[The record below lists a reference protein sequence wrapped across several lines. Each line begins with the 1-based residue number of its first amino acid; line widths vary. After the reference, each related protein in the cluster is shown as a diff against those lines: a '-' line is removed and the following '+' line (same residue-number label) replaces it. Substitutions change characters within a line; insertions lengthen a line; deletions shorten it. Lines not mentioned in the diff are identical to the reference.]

1 MEAENQ
7 ETRMARWSEYTT
19 GQRIRILR
27 GKALRQSD
35 LAEMTGLSLPT
46 IQQAEQ
52 DKRLTL
58 QTLLLIASAL
68 GTDTSVIL
76 GQQGPRR
83 GMEQD
88 DRATVRELSRAVHD
102 ISAGLFP
109 DTVTAPPLATVIENV
124 RQCWARY
131 WEGKYV
137 AAGSLAGPLIAE
149 AAACVRAQP
158 DGEQAKAWTVLSD
171 AYRLAAYVANL
182 MGARDLAYAA
192 IGHAQTAASRADNGL
207 SSALVMSG
215 RAWIYL
221 RDARLKESLA
231 LAEKA
236 ATDIEPRFSQA
247 TTGELVAY
255 GSHINFAA
263 VVASRIGNGGLAG
276 DYLSQSH
283 AAGARMG
290 HEARAHGTV
299 FGPVT
304 ASTQAVGVKVALGQT
319 AQALGLIADIKPH
332 HEASLSGAARS
343 RYAMDKAM
351 AQADAKLWDASLDTL
366 ERALLDHPVWARH
379 QALPSV
385 IVEKIGRASTARL
398 RRVSKLVATGLDGA
412 DGFSPATSRTAL

>member
-1 MEAENQ
+1 
-7 ETRMARWSEYTT
+7 MARWSEYTT
-19 GQRIRILR
+19 GQRIKILR
-27 GKALRQSD
+27 GKTLRQSD
-35 LAEMTGLSLPT
+35 LAELTGLSLPT

-58 QTLLLIASAL
+58 QTLLRIASAL
-68 GTDTSVIL
+68 GTDTAVIL

-88 DRATVRELSRAVHD
+88 DRATVRSLSQAVHD
-102 ISAGLFP
+102 TSAGLLP
-109 DTVTAPPLATVIENV
+109 DTVTAPTLPALTKTA
-124 RQCWARY
+124 RHCWALY

-137 AAGSLAGPLIAE
+137 AVGALAGPLITE
-149 AAACVRAQP
+149 AAACVREQS
-158 DGEQAKAWTVLSD
+158 DGQQAKAWTVLSD

-192 IGHAQTAASRADNGL
+192 IGHAQAAASRSDDGL

-221 RDARLKESLA
+221 RDARLKESLI

-236 ATDIEPRFSQA
+236 ATDIEPRFSRA
-247 TTGELVAY
+247 TTEELVAY

-290 HEARAHGTV
+290 REAQAYGTV

-304 ASTQAVGVKVALGQT
+304 ASTQAVGIKVALGQ
-319 AQALGLIADIKPH
+319 AGEALGLIADIKPQ

-351 AQADAKLWDASLDTL
+351 AQADAKMWDASLDTL
-366 ERALLDHPVWARH
+366 ERVLLDHPVWARH

-385 IVEKIGRASTARL
+385 IVEKVGRASTARL
-398 RRVSKLVATGLDGA
+398 RRVSKLLATGSDGS
-412 DGFSPATSRTAL
+412 GFSPATVRTAL